1 RTTRRWARTPRR
13 RWSRSPATTAP
24 RSWRCATSSSPWKD
38 RMGGLTEIV
47 LGIMTAVGGFVDV
60 SELTFAAQAGSRFGY
75 SLLWAFALSTLGIIV
90 FGEMSGRVAAVAHQP
105 VFAAMRQR
113 LGLGVGLFTLI
124 ASV

>member
-1 RTTRRWARTPRR
+1 MSPDWGTSPRPRSPTCAATTPRPSR
-13 RWSRSPATTAP
+13 RCGTG
-24 RSWRCATSSSPWKD
+24 SSPRKG